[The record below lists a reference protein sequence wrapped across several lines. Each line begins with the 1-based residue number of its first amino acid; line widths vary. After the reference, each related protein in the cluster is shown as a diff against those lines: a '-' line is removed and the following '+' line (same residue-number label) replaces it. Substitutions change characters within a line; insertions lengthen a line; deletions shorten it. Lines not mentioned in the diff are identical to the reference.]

1 MFMRY
6 LGHGI
11 GHLIHRNS
19 GWQGTNDSNVNDLP
33 SDDND
38 AEAPDHGAEKVID
51 DPVESGIAPPD
62 AGMPSDADGD
72 DEPMDLDPP
81 EDDDSDGEDS
91 GDDNEGEEGSE
102 GEEGEGWDSEEGAS
116 DDEDDLFDDEGFLD
130 I

>member
-1 MFMRY
+1 ME
-6 LGHGI
+6 
-11 GHLIHRNS
+11 
-19 GWQGTNDSNVNDLP
+19 GTNDSNFNDLP

-38 AEAPDHGAEKVID
+38 AEVPDHGAEKVID

-62 AGMPSDADGD
+62 TAYGSR
-72 DEPMDLDPP
+72 PP
-81 EDDDSDGEDS
+81 EDDDSDDEDS
-91 GDDNEGEEGSE
+91 GDDNE